1 MKRDPNDLVRA
12 ASKYVTRKVLLGVLA
27 LALGMAMIV
36 LFSFVPF
43 SWEPDRLKSNEFITD
58 TLIIIAITILGM
70 VCLIFIS
77 QATNANNPASRIA
90 KASAAFKRTK
100 EQITDKHRFKQWI
113 KKVQQPKDIADIKE
127 RILFQAGIEDAT
139 ILNLSVPE
147 IESLTNQA
155 QLINNTPYPALTE
168 EQVKACVLIKSKG
181 IKLKLPPPEY
191 YLSAKTIS
199 DSRTPSERAN
209 NEGKKK
215 RDFALVSIISKI
227 VMVIVVSMIFTM
239 FARDLATKLDV
250 GKASAKFAVR
260 MMNLFSSMFM
270 GFIVGEQLNN
280 LDAEYIEMR
289 TEIHEEYLADKD
301 FKTKSIKEEALD
313 EIKQRSEQETLDS

>member
-1 MKRDPNDLVRA
+1 MSRSPEDLVKA
-12 ASKYVTRKVLLGVLA
+12 ASKYVKKKILLGVTA
-27 LALGMAMIV
+27 LLIGMAMIV

-43 SWEPDRLKSNEFITD
+43 TWEPDNLTSNEFITD

-90 KASAAFKRTK
+90 KASAAFKGTK
-100 EQITDKHRFKQWI
+100 ERITDKHRFKQWI
-113 KKVQQPKDIADIKE
+113 KTVQQPRDILVIKE
-127 RILFQAGIEDAT
+127 RTLFQAGIEDIT

-147 IESLTNQA
+147 IQSLTNQA
-155 QLINNTPYPALTE
+155 QLINDIPYPALTE
-168 EQVKACVLIKSKG
+168 EQVRVCL
-181 IKLKLPPPEY
+181 KLKDGLKVKLPPPEY

-209 NEGKKK
+209 SEGRKK
-215 RDFALVSIISKI
+215 RDFALVSIVSKI
-227 VMVIVVSMIFTM
+227 VIVIVVSMIFTM

-270 GFIVGEQLNN
+270 GFIVGGQLNDI
-280 LDAEYIEMR
+280 DAEYVEMR
-289 TEIHEEYLADKD
+289 TEIHEEYLADDK
-301 FKTKSIKEEALD
+301 FETKSIKQEALE
-313 EIKQRSEQETLDS
+313 EIKQRSQQDTLDK

>member
-12 ASKYVTRKVLLGVLA
+12 ASKYVTKKVLLGVLA
-27 LALGMAMIV
+27 LLMGMAMIV
-36 LFSFVPF
+36 LFSFIPF
-43 SWEPDRLKSNEFITD
+43 AWQPDRLKSNEFITD

-90 KASAAFKRTK
+90 KASAAFKQTK
-100 EQITDKHRFKQWI
+100 EQIVDKHRFKQWI
-113 KKVQQPKDIADIKE
+113 KKVQQPRDIIAIKE
-127 RILFQAGIEDAT
+127 RMLFQEGVEDVT
-139 ILNLSVPE
+139 VLDLSVPE

-155 QLINNTPYPALTE
+155 QLINNVPYPALTE

-181 IKLKLPPPEY
+181 IKVKLPPPEY

-209 NEGKKK
+209 NEGRKK
-215 RDFALVSIISKI
+215 RNFALTSIVSKI
-227 VMVIVVSMIFTM
+227 IMVIVVSMIFTM
-239 FARDLATKLDV
+239 FARDLATQLDA
-250 GKASAKFAVR
+250 GKATAKFAVR

-270 GFIVGEQLNN
+270 EFIVGGQLNDI
-280 LDAEYIEMR
+280 DAEYVEMR
-289 TEIHEEYLADKD
+289 TEIHEEYLVDKD
-301 FKTKSIKEEALD
+301 FETKSIKDEALD